1 MPVETF
7 LPYSRKRGLFGH
19 VVAQTREA
27 WQTTELYPIQ
37 ISEVHQTHPG
47 HRKSIWACREWL
59 GHPISKRNWV
69 KRWIFG
75 WVIAGISFMGYK
87 SVSLDWLYLV
97 DLTTNLLFD
106 HIMFDVALQTCC
118 LTTLCLMLHY
128 KLVVWLHYVWL
139 YWWFTTLCLA
149 MLMFDHIMFDCMT
162 TFDVWPHYVWLYWC
176 LTTNLL
182 FDPIMFDCVD
192 VWLHYVWV
200 DVWLCWCLT
209 TNFLLFDHIMFDLCL
224 TVLIWLDDS
233 LHYVWIVKYRPNF

>member
-118 LTTLCLMLHY
+118 LTTLCLTILMIHY
-128 KLVVWLHYVWL
+128 
-139 YWWFTTLCLA
+139 
-149 MLMFDHIMFDCMT
+149 IMFGYV
-162 TFDVWPHYVWLYWC
+162 DVWPHYVWLYDHIWC
-176 LTTNLL
+176 LTT
-182 FDPIMFDCVD
+182 
-192 VWLHYVWV
+192 
-200 DVWLCWCLT
+200 
-209 TNFLLFDHIMFDLCL
+209 LCL
-224 TVLIWLDDS
+224 TVLMFDYKLVVWP
-233 LHYVWIVKYRPNF
+233 HYVWLRWCLTTLCLSWCLTMLMFDYKLLVVRPHYVWLVFDCIDLTWWFTTLCLNSKI